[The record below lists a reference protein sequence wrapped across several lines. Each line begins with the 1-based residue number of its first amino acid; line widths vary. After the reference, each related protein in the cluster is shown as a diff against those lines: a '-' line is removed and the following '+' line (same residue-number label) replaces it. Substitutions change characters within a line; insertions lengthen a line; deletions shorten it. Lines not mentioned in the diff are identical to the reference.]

1 MVKIKNQ
8 RKKEGVN
15 YMPKVMVNLSLED
28 LVRIINSM
36 DEEEIETLSLM
47 LSGEDKELLE
57 RKRDIETGKVKTLSR
72 KEVFDV

>member
-1 MVKIKNQ
+1 
-8 RKKEGVN
+8 
-15 YMPKVMVNLSLED
+15 MPKVMVNLSLED

-47 LSGEDKELLE
+47 LTGEDKELLE

>member
-1 MVKIKNQ
+1 
-8 RKKEGVN
+8 
-15 YMPKVMVNLSLED
+15 MPKVMVNLSLED

-72 KEVFDV
+72 KEVF

>member
-1 MVKIKNQ
+1 
-8 RKKEGVN
+8 
-15 YMPKVMVNLSLED
+15 MPKVMVNLSLED
-28 LVRIINSM
+28 LVRIIKSM

>member
-1 MVKIKNQ
+1 
-8 RKKEGVN
+8 
-15 YMPKVMVNLSLED
+15 MPKVMVNLSLED